1 MVMDMKQFLAIVI
14 NKMLTIACKIA
25 KPIFKKDGSVTPGYY
40 ATKLDKDILNKLK
53 YPKYIVGITGS
64 SGKGSTTS
72 LVAHILENNG
82 YKVIWNK
89 NGSNLYNAAATLILN
104 HTNPLTKRIK
114 ADVLLL
120 ELDESFIKTI
130 FSKVKLTHLVITNVT
145 RDQPARNGHPDIIF
159 NKIKNSIDSNT
170 HIIINADDPIVNR
183 MKITHNGLITTYGV
197 GKSKLDI
204 KKPISNNVD
213 AAYCPVCESKLK
225 YSAYHYGHVG
235 IYKCP
240 NCDFERGKPDYE
252 AKDVDLE
259 KQFMTINNA
268 IVHLNKNVYFA
279 VYYTLAAFALC
290 SVMGLDD
297 VSIQRELNDNVMV
310 AKRMKNYKLGNRKVE
325 MVESKNE
332 NCLSY
337 LQTINFIREQKG
349 TKTIIMGFDNVSRR
363 YELND
368 LSWLYDVDFE
378 LLNDKD
384 IDKIFCIGR
393 FRYDVY
399 NRLIYA
405 GIDDK
410 KLILVDNE
418 KEIIKLVKEKSKGN
432 IYTMVCFDM
441 TAIIKKLLM
450 EDIHENN

>member
-1 MVMDMKQFLAIVI
+1 MKQTLAIIV
-14 NKMLTIACKIA
+14 NKLISLACKIA

-82 YKVIWNK
+82 YKVVWNK
-89 NGSNLYNAAATLILN
+89 SGSNLYNAAATLILN
-104 HTNPLTKRIK
+104 HTNSLTKRIK

-120 ELDESFIKTI
+120 ELDESFIKSI
-130 FSKVKLTHLVITNVT
+130 FNKVKLTHLVITNVT
-145 RDQPARNGHPDIIF
+145 RDQPARNGHPDLIF
-159 NKIKNSIDSNT
+159 NKIKNSVDDNT

-183 MKITHNGLITTYGV
+183 MRITHNGLITTYGV
-197 GKSKLDI
+197 GKSKTDI
-204 KKPISNNVD
+204 KKNLSNNVD
-213 AAYCPVCESKLK
+213 AAYCPVCESKLT
-225 YSAYHYGHVG
+225 YSTIHYGHVG

-240 NCDFERGKPDYE
+240 TCDFARGKVDYE
-252 AKDVDLE
+252 AKDIDLE

-279 VYYTLAAFALC
+279 VYYTLAAFTLT
-290 SVMGLDD
+290 SVMGLDEK
-297 VSIQRELNDNVMV
+297 SIQRELNDNVLV
-310 AKRMKNYKLGNRKVE
+310 SKRLKNYRLGKRKVE
-325 MVESKNE
+325 MIESKNE

-378 LLNDKD
+378 LLNDKT

-399 NRLIYA
+399 NRLRYA
-405 GIDDK
+405 NIDK
-410 KLILVDNE
+410 NKLVLVDNE
-418 KEIIKLVKEKSKGN
+418 KDIIKIVKNNSKGN

-441 TAIIKKLLM
+441 TAVIKKLLM
-450 EDIHENN
+450 EETHENN

>member
-1 MVMDMKQFLAIVI
+1 MKQTLAILI
-14 NKMLTIACKIA
+14 NKMLTLACKIA

-40 ATKLDKDILNKLK
+40 ATKLDRDILNKLK

-104 HTNPLTKRIK
+104 HTNPFTKRIK

-120 ELDESFIKTI
+120 ELDEAFIKTI
-130 FSKVKLTHLVITNVT
+130 FNKVKLTHLVITNVT

-159 NKIKNSIDSNT
+159 NKIKNSVDGNT

-197 GKSKLDI
+197 GKCKTDI
-204 KKPISNNVD
+204 KTPLSNNVD
-213 AAYCPVCESKLK
+213 AAYCPICESKLK
-225 YSAYHYGHVG
+225 YSTIHYGHVG

-240 NCDFERGKPDYE
+240 SCKFERGKVDYE

-279 VYYTLAAFALC
+279 VYYTLAAFSLT
-290 SVMGLDD
+290 SVMGIDD
-297 VSIQRELNDNVMV
+297 VSIQRELNDNVLV
-310 AKRMKNYKLGNRKVE
+310 SKRLKNYRLGKRKVE
-325 MVESKNE
+325 MIESKNE

-337 LQTINFIREQKG
+337 LQTINYIREQKG

-378 LLNDKD
+378 LLKDKT

-399 NRLIYA
+399 NRLMYA
-405 GIDDK
+405 NIDKDK
-410 KLILVDNE
+410 LVLVDDE
-418 KEIIKLVKEKSKGN
+418 KDIIKIVKNNSKGN

-441 TAIIKKLLM
+441 TAVIKKLLM
-450 EDIHENN
+450 EDTHESN

>member
-1 MVMDMKQFLAIVI
+1 MKQFFAIIV
-14 NKMLTIACKIA
+14 NKILVLACKIL
-25 KPIFKKDGSVTPGYY
+25 KPLFKKDGSVTPGYY

-89 NGSNLYNAAATLILN
+89 NGSNLYNAAATLLLN
-104 HTNPLTKRIK
+104 HTNPFTKRIK
-114 ADVLLL
+114 ADILLL
-120 ELDESFIKTI
+120 ELDEAFIKTI
-130 FSKVKLTHLVITNVT
+130 FDKVKLTHLVITNVT

-197 GKSKLDI
+197 GKSKYDI
-204 KKPISNNVD
+204 KKPISNNID

-225 YSAYHYGHVG
+225 YSIYHYGHVG
-235 IYKCP
+235 LYKCP
-240 NCDFERGKPDYE
+240 KCDFARGKVDYE
-252 AKDVDLE
+252 AKDIDLE
-259 KQFMTINNA
+259 KQFMTINDA
-268 IVHLNKNVYFA
+268 IVHLNKNVFFA
-279 VYYTLAAFALC
+279 VYYTLAAFSLC
-290 SVMGLDD
+290 SILGLEETA
-297 VSIQRELNDNVMV
+297 IQRELNDHVLV
-310 AKRMKNYKLGNRKVE
+310 PKRMKNYRLNNRKVE
-325 MVESKNE
+325 MIESKNE

-337 LQTINFIREQKG
+337 IQTINYIREQKG

-363 YELND
+363 YALND

-378 LLNDKD
+378 LLNDKS

-399 NRLIYA
+399 NRLVYA
-405 GIDDK
+405 GIDTK

-418 KEIIKLVKEKSKGN
+418 KDIIKIVKSKSKGN

-441 TAIIKKLLM
+441 TAVIRKLLM
-450 EDIHENN
+450 EEIHENN

>member
-1 MVMDMKQFLAIVI
+1 MEMKQFAAILI
-14 NKMLTIACKIA
+14 NKFLSLACKIA

-82 YKVIWNK
+82 YKVVWNK
-89 NGSNLYNAAATLILN
+89 SGSNLYNAAATLILN
-104 HTNPLTKRIK
+104 HTNPFTKRIK

-130 FSKVKLTHLVITNVT
+130 FNKVKLTHLVITNVT
-145 RDQPARNGHPDIIF
+145 RDQPARNGHTDIIF

-183 MKITHNGLITTYGV
+183 MKLTHNGLITTYGV
-197 GKSKLDI
+197 GKCKTDI
-204 KKPISNNVD
+204 KTPISNNVD

-225 YSAYHYGHVG
+225 YSSYHYGHVG

-240 NCDFERGKPDYE
+240 NCDFKRDKPDYE
-252 AKDVDLE
+252 ARDIDLE

-279 VYYTLAAFALC
+279 VYYTLAAFALT
-290 SVMGLDD
+290 STLGLDD
-297 VSIQRELNDNVMV
+297 ISIQRELNDHIMV
-310 AKRMKNYKLGNRKVE
+310 SKRMKNYKLGKRKIE
-325 MVESKNE
+325 MIESKNE

-378 LLNDKD
+378 LLNDKS

-405 GIDDK
+405 GIDTK

-418 KEIIKLVKEKSKGN
+418 KDIIKLVKSKSKGN

-441 TAIIKKLLM
+441 TAVLKKLLM
-450 EDIHENN
+450 EEKDENN